1 MNRFSHFWPL
11 HKIYCR
17 FATFDFDKFRDETWE
32 GRTMGRTVESSVMTT
47 GSLSDSILRLGQ
59 SVQEATRQHPKPQAR
74 HGKMEK
80 SFFSFKAA
88 HPHWKC
94 PVSGQ
99 HLVDRV
105 EHYRREE
112 TAAITREQQLHLEA
126 AARQL
131 ETLARLEQQKGAGH
145 HNSPQPMPGSAFS
158 SSVRPPLNAM
168 VDESYYLP
176 KTHATA
182 DLGAGTTFPG
192 GSFPTQEP
200 ITSVSPLSHPAAATA
215 TSHSA
220 LRVPPPEA
228 FSRMTTESEEITA
241 FPMQSHQRGQQ
252 PHQEQQQQPARQD
265 QDDSVTP
272 FAISTNS
279 PTGFLLALPPQQQ
292 PSTAEQPRQSAGF
305 LGQASTTTS
314 SHRYPSSS
322 LMQQQQQ
329 QLNSNAALSMGL
341 SSELRRI
348 LNMSTLDPDVSLLF
362 GGVAD
367 NHHQHSRHFHPL
379 PHCQEDGDEERQ
391 RAEQQYLLL
400 ERYHAHVASQQQGQL
415 HQSTSAA
422 GDADRNND
430 GPFMSGSSL
439 V

>member
-1 MNRFSHFWPL
+1 
-11 HKIYCR
+11 
-17 FATFDFDKFRDETWE
+17 
-32 GRTMGRTVESSVMTT
+32 MGRQAESSVMTT
-47 GSLSDSILRLGQ
+47 GSLSDSILRFGQ

-94 PVSGQ
+94 PASGQ

-112 TAAITREQQLHLEA
+112 TAAITREQQLHMEA

-131 ETLARLEQQKGAGH
+131 ETLARLEQEKGAGH
-145 HNSPQPMPGSAFS
+145 HNSAQPMASSAFS
-158 SSVRPPLNAM
+158 SSVHRPLNAM

-192 GSFPTQEP
+192 GSFPKHEP
-200 ITSVSPLSHPAAATA
+200 MAPVSPSSHPAASPGKTA
-215 TSHSA
+215 SPAA

-228 FSRMTTESEEITA
+228 FSRMTTESEEIAA
-241 FPMQSHQRGQQ
+241 FPMQVHQRAQQHLQLQQ
-252 PHQEQQQQPARQD
+252 PSIQD
-265 QDDSVTP
+265 HDDIAPP
-272 FAISTNS
+272 FAISANS
-279 PTGFLLALPPQQQ
+279 PSGSLHAVPQQS
-292 PSTAEQPRQSAGF
+292 PSTLQQPRNSAAF

-314 SHRYPSSS
+314 SHRYPSSY
-322 LMQQQQQ
+322 LLQQHQQQ

-348 LNMSTLDPDVSLLF
+348 LNMSTLDPDVSLLL
-362 GGVAD
+362 GGVTAD
-367 NHHQHSRHFHPL
+367 NHHQHSRQF
-379 PHCQEDGDEERQ
+379 QDGDEERQ

-400 ERYHAHVASQQQGQL
+400 ERYHAHVAAPRGQL
-415 HQSTSAA
+415 HQSTSAPT
-422 GDADRNND
+422 DADRNNG
-430 GPFMSGSSL
+430 GPFMSGSA
-439 V
+439 VV

>member
-1 MNRFSHFWPL
+1 
-11 HKIYCR
+11 
-17 FATFDFDKFRDETWE
+17 
-32 GRTMGRTVESSVMTT
+32 
-47 GSLSDSILRLGQ
+47 
-59 SVQEATRQHPKPQAR
+59 
-74 HGKMEK
+74 
-80 SFFSFKAA
+80 
-88 HPHWKC
+88 
-94 PVSGQ
+94 
-99 HLVDRV
+99 
-105 EHYRREE
+105 
-112 TAAITREQQLHLEA
+112 
-126 AARQL
+126 
-131 ETLARLEQQKGAGH
+131 
-145 HNSPQPMPGSAFS
+145 
-158 SSVRPPLNAM
+158 
-168 VDESYYLP
+168 
-176 KTHATA
+176 
-182 DLGAGTTFPG
+182 
-192 GSFPTQEP
+192 
-200 ITSVSPLSHPAAATA
+200 
-215 TSHSA
+215 
-220 LRVPPPEA
+220 
-228 FSRMTTESEEITA
+228 MTTESEEITA

-379 PHCQEDGDEERQ
+379 PHFQEDGDEERQ

-400 ERYHAHVASQQQGQL
+400 ERYHAHVAAQQGQL
-415 HQSTSAA
+415 HQSTSAPT
-422 GDADRNND
+422 DADRNNG
-430 GPFMSGSSL
+430 GPFMSRSA
-439 V
+439 VV